1 MTEKSSNPLS
11 QLLFGYGEDTHRLG
25 EGRELWLGGVQIEN
39 ERGAIAHSD
48 GDVILHALSD
58 ALLSA
63 FALGDIGS
71 FFPDHDPKWKG
82 LESRVILEVV
92 LQKVRDNGYRLGQV
106 SAVVVLDRPKLG
118 SYRAAIQQNLA
129 LLTGLPEKRVGLTF
143 KTSEGLAPH
152 HVQSRAM
159 VYLEPSVDKPA
170 EKVSSYTNFT

>member
-1 MTEKSSNPLS
+1 VAEKPSTWS
-11 QLLFGYGEDTHRLG
+11 QLLIGYGEDAHRFG
-25 EGRELWLGGVQIEN
+25 EGRELWLGGVRIES

-48 GDVILHALSD
+48 GDVLLHAISD

-71 FFPDHDPKWKG
+71 YFPDYDPKWKG

-92 LQKVRDNGYRLGQV
+92 LQKVRDSGYRLGQL

-118 SYRAAIQQNLA
+118 PHRAAIQQHLA

-143 KTSEGLAPH
+143 KTSEGLAPDH
-152 HVQSRAM
+152 AQCRAM
-159 VYLEPSVDKPA
+159 VYLEPLP
-170 EKVSSYTNFT
+170 EKQGDNS